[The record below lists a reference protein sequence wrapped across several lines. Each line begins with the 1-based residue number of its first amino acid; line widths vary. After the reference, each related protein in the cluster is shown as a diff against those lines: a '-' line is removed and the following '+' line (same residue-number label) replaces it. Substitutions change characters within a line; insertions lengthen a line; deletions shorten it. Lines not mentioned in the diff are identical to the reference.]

1 MATTWL
7 VPKNNVTATLANP
20 LTSTQTELTVATGQ
34 GARFPSTFPFRALV
48 ARTEI
53 VQCTSRTGD
62 VLTIVREQEG
72 TTAAASYP
80 AGSSVQMTVTAGYM
94 EQVQASVGALETGA
108 GAHDALSVTGASTL
122 TGAVT
127 APSASNAIRI
137 GALCNMTTPPAI
149 GATSPN
155 TGKFTTLQAT
165 GKITGPAGTSS
176 GAPLNIPQGVAPS
189 APVNGDI
196 WTTSAGI
203 YIRING
209 ATIGP
214 LISAAT
220 FPWATPQEIGST
232 TPNTGKFSNVTLTGS
247 LLKAGDLQAT
257 STPAS
262 GTGRVY
268 LDVTAPTGSE
278 AATVAAFRNTNTT
291 GQRLFIIYKG
301 DNTSTRMFSVNAETG
316 AVTLFGPLTN
326 AVVTFTA
333 NDTTPSVAGGNTFI
347 VPGTWTAGN
356 NITMFD
362 DGQTGQ
368 TIRILGGDS
377 DCVVVDG
384 GNLKLAG
391 NWTAAAG
398 ATLTLTMFTS
408 GVWYEVGRTAT

>member
-1 MATTWL
+1 
-7 VPKNNVTATLANP
+7 
-20 LTSTQTELTVATGQ
+20 
-34 GARFPSTFPFRALV
+34 
-48 ARTEI
+48 
-53 VQCTSRTGD
+53 
-62 VLTIVREQEG
+62 
-72 TTAAASYP
+72 
-80 AGSSVQMTVTAGYM
+80 M

-176 GAPLNIPQGVAPS
+176 GAPLNIPQGGAPS

-203 YIRING
+203 FIRING
-209 ATIGP
+209 ATVGP

-220 FPWATPQEIGST
+220 FPWSTPQAIGET
-232 TPNTGKFSNVTLTGS
+232 TPNTGRFTTVYLNSLFGLTTK
-247 LLKAGDLQAT
+247 LNDLQIICAP
-257 STPAS
+257 SS
-262 GTGRVY
+262 GNGGI
-268 LDVTAPTGSE
+268 LADVTTPTGSE
-278 AATVAAFRNTNTT
+278 WASFAIFRNTKTT
-291 GQRLFIIYKG
+291 GPRQFTIYKG
-301 DNTSTRMFSVNAETG
+301 DATSTQKFNVNAETG
-316 AVTLFGPLTN
+316 AVTLFGPLKS

-408 GVWYEVGRTAT
+408 GVWYEVARTAT